1 MVSPPIASRTGDAPL
16 DRSEMGAGSVSRNWA
31 REAAESLFAVLFPSN
46 CRICDTPLVRI
57 SRLPVCQE
65 CLDAMRP
72 ISGGVCTV
80 CGERIFSPYALNS
93 SSGEPRCGLCR
104 RVEPAFVRA
113 TAYGSYES
121 GLRELLHL
129 LKYGGVRPAANVL
142 GRMLAEAIA
151 KLEPEL
157 PSDFV
162 VLIPVPLYRTKLR
175 QRGFNQAELIA
186 RAALKINPSR
196 DRYRLCAGV
205 LERKRDTSS
214 QTGLTSH
221 QRRENL
227 RGAFGVAQA
236 EAIKG
241 LEVLVV
247 DDVYTTGATV
257 SECARVLRRAGAA
270 RVWVATVARTLKI
283 SAQHAE
289 IGSGSEIEMEEGIVD
304 AVPLARAVGI

>member
-1 MVSPPIASRTGDAPL
+1 MVSPPIASRA
-16 DRSEMGAGSVSRNWA
+16 AGSVGRAAWA
-31 REAAESLFAVLFPSN
+31 RVVAEGFFAVLFPSN

-65 CLDAMRP
+65 CLDAMHP
-72 ISGGVCTV
+72 ISGGVCTI

-93 SSGEPRCGLCR
+93 SGGEPRCGLCR
-104 RVEPAFVRA
+104 RIEPAFARA

-121 GLRELLHL
+121 GLRELIHL

-142 GRMLAEAIA
+142 GRMLTEAMA
-151 KLEPEL
+151 TLEPEL
-157 PSDFV
+157 PFDFV
-162 VLIPVPLYRTKLR
+162 VLIPVPLHRTKLR

-196 DRYRLCAGV
+196 DRYRLCARV
-205 LERKRDTSS
+205 LERKRDTTS

-227 RGAFGVAQA
+227 RGAFGVVQA

-241 LEVLVV
+241 REVLLV

-257 SECARVLRRAGAA
+257 SECARVLRRAGAT
-270 RVWVATVARTLKI
+270 RVWVATAARTLKI

-289 IGSGSEIEMEEGIVD
+289 IGSGSEIEIDEGIVD